1 MKKLFSL
8 IFLSLLLIPV
18 LSSGEDLY
26 EEQLNK
32 GIRNSEPYAYVLI
45 KQSKADTAHAKEIF
59 RKALQYSP
67 DLPAVYFELSKAS
80 FSFSTDGI
88 FESVDYMLQ
97 GISAYQRNFWWS
109 FTLVGSLY
117 MSFIISFIVSIII
130 IIFIR
135 LSNDLQLLS
144 HDIKEVKTK
153 VLLLLVLAF
162 ALTGP
167 IFLIGGLLFILGL
180 YLKKRDRIVVYL
192 YLLFL
197 LMSPLVF
204 KTTSVFFN
212 APASNEL
219 KAVVQVNESKG
230 NKYALSM
237 LRDRNDDVAL
247 FSYALAL
254 KKEGRYSEAADIYK
268 KLIVKKPEPRLY
280 INLANCYVGMNDIE
294 RAKEFYRKS
303 IEMKPLP
310 SAYYNLS
317 QVLRESLDFVRGEEY
332 FLAAQ
337 RLDREAVSRFQAI
350 VSKNPNRFVIDE
362 SIPVSTLWIY
372 AQGRTRNVSTMGL
385 SIIPSALISIIAI
398 FLMVLFYMLN
408 RRIKHWA
415 YRCKRCGTILC
426 NKCEKHILW
435 GRMCMQCYRSLVK
448 LDELDAKERVAR
460 LLTVYEY
467 QKQRRDMIKIISY
480 ILPGLAQIY
489 AGDVFYGLLFLWTFL
504 FFLCIPV
511 MNSLF
516 LTETFSFSHLW
527 LNWSSLILLI
537 AVYFLSNIITRR
549 RLDKGW
555 L

>member
-8 IFLSLLLIPV
+8 IFLCLFLIPV

-45 KQSKADTAHAKEIF
+45 KQSKADTAHAKEIL
-59 RKALQYSP
+59 RKALRYSP

-80 FSFSTDGI
+80 LSFSTDGI
-88 FESVDYMLQ
+88 FEAVDYMLQ

-109 FTLVGSLY
+109 FTMVGSLY
-117 MSFIISFIVSIII
+117 MSVIISFIISVII

-135 LSNDLQLLS
+135 LSSDLRLLS
-144 HDIKEVKTK
+144 HDIEEVRTKT
-153 VLLLLVLAF
+153 LLLLVLAF

-180 YLKKRDRIVVYL
+180 YLKKWDRIV
-192 YLLFL
+192 
-197 LMSPLVF
+197 
-204 KTTSVFFN
+204 
-212 APASNEL
+212 
-219 KAVVQVNESKG
+219 
-230 NKYALSM
+230 
-237 LRDRNDDVAL
+237 
-247 FSYALAL
+247 
-254 KKEGRYSEAADIYK
+254 
-268 KLIVKKPEPRLY
+268 
-280 INLANCYVGMNDIE
+280 
-294 RAKEFYRKS
+294 
-303 IEMKPLP
+303 
-310 SAYYNLS
+310 
-317 QVLRESLDFVRGEEY
+317 
-332 FLAAQ
+332 
-337 RLDREAVSRFQAI
+337 
-350 VSKNPNRFVIDE
+350 
-362 SIPVSTLWIY
+362 
-372 AQGRTRNVSTMGL
+372 
-385 SIIPSALISIIAI
+385 
-398 FLMVLFYMLN
+398 LFYGVD

-415 YRCKRCGTILC
+415 YRCNRCGTILC

-448 LDELDAKERVAR
+448 LDELDAKERVSR

-489 AGDVFYGLLFLWTFL
+489 AGDGFYGLLFLWTFL

-527 LNWSSLILLI
+527 LNWGSFILLI
-537 AVYFLSNIITRR
+537 GVYFLSNIITRR

>member
-1 MKKLFSL
+1 
-8 IFLSLLLIPV
+8 
-18 LSSGEDLY
+18 
-26 EEQLNK
+26 
-32 GIRNSEPYAYVLI
+32 
-45 KQSKADTAHAKEIF
+45 
-59 RKALQYSP
+59 
-67 DLPAVYFELSKAS
+67 
-80 FSFSTDGI
+80 
-88 FESVDYMLQ
+88 MLQ

-109 FTLVGSLY
+109 FTMVGSLY
-117 MSFIISFIVSIII
+117 MSVIISFIISVII

-135 LSNDLQLLS
+135 LSSDLRLLS
-144 HDIKEVKTK
+144 HDIEEVRTKT
-153 VLLLLVLAF
+153 LLLLVLAF

-180 YLKKRDRIVVYL
+180 YLKKRDRIV
-192 YLLFL
+192 
-197 LMSPLVF
+197 
-204 KTTSVFFN
+204 
-212 APASNEL
+212 
-219 KAVVQVNESKG
+219 
-230 NKYALSM
+230 
-237 LRDRNDDVAL
+237 
-247 FSYALAL
+247 
-254 KKEGRYSEAADIYK
+254 
-268 KLIVKKPEPRLY
+268 
-280 INLANCYVGMNDIE
+280 
-294 RAKEFYRKS
+294 
-303 IEMKPLP
+303 
-310 SAYYNLS
+310 
-317 QVLRESLDFVRGEEY
+317 
-332 FLAAQ
+332 
-337 RLDREAVSRFQAI
+337 
-350 VSKNPNRFVIDE
+350 
-362 SIPVSTLWIY
+362 
-372 AQGRTRNVSTMGL
+372 
-385 SIIPSALISIIAI
+385 
-398 FLMVLFYMLN
+398 LFYGVD

-448 LDELDAKERVAR
+448 LDELDAKERVSR

-480 ILPGLAQIY
+480 ILPGSAQIY